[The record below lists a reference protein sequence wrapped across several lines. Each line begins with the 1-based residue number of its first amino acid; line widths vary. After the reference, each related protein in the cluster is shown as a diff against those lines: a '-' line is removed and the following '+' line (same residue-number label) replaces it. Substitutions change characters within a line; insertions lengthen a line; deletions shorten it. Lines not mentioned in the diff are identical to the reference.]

1 MLADSHSREDTFKRL
16 QTMRLSALENV
27 LVYVIGGVYTLH
39 WLTNHCY
46 CLQKHNINKN
56 NKSVLS
62 ESVINNSQQADGKND
77 PFYSEI
83 FENRATY
90 FPEWINSEYEL
101 LISEPLVEDSPI
113 DIFKTNVS
121 SITGLNLKRDVRER
135 GLTHEEEMKL
145 LFLHNLYRGN
155 VTPPAA
161 NMAFMEWD
169 EELAELAQKWSD
181 GCTFKHGMPQHNYP
195 DSVGQNLFKG
205 FDPTGQDG
213 VWLWFDEYHDYDL
226 RKGFC
231 LPDKKCGHYIQMAWA
246 ESSKLGC
253 GMKKCGIQYLVTC
266 HYSPRYNAFKGTQMF
281 LVGKPCSQCNE
292 PGSICYKNLCIT
304 KEQCK
309 RNPKECAEAKCNLKC
324 HNCGLL
330 DKENCKCNCP
340 DGWDSPDC
348 SKSFEENNMI
358 NVCCKGIFCQNGY
371 VLDMDRKPCRCH
383 LLCPGPDC
391 DIDPSSA
398 SALQTHALWLIVAFV
413 FLKVVT
419 FCL

>member
-161 NMAFMEWD
+161 NMAFM
-169 EELAELAQKWSD
+169 
-181 GCTFKHGMPQHNYP
+181 
-195 DSVGQNLFKG
+195 
-205 FDPTGQDG
+205 
-213 VWLWFDEYHDYDL
+213 
-226 RKGFC
+226 
-231 LPDKKCGHYIQMAWA
+231 MAWA

-266 HYSPRYNAFKGTQMF
+266 HYSPSAFKGTQMF

-348 SKSFEENNMI
+348 SKLCEDKHDRCGKSPGWPTKQTCSMQKFQVAMNYCRKMCGSCQSFEENNMI